1 MSSSAPVVRVLRFDI
16 FELDVRAGELRK
28 QGVKVRLQGQP
39 LQVLETLLRRAGDVV
54 TREELRTQIWKADT
68 FVDFDHSLHNAI
80 ARLREVLGDSAEN
93 PRYIETLPRRGYRF
107 LVPVE
112 SQDRTQ
118 SESKSIAAG
127 TSVMGQVAP
136 AADIERRA
144 YGRRPKVLAVALVLA
159 AALIGAL
166 GLSRVRERLL
176 GQPHSH
182 RIDSLAVLPLA
193 DLSGNPDQDFFAD
206 GMTEALITDL
216 GKVSALR
223 VISRT
228 SVVQYKGT
236 KKTLPEIARE
246 LNVDAL
252 VEGTVL
258 RSGNRLRITA
268 NLVQASPERHL
279 WAESYESEVGDILT
293 LQGQVAQAVARAVQ
307 VKLTPEEEKLM
318 GNARPVNPQAHD
330 DYLKGRYL
338 CNKDTREPIDKGI
351 QYFQKAIDEAPND
364 PLAYAGLADCYVLLA
379 WGGDIF
385 AGDLSPQEIMPKA
398 RDAAQKA
405 LQLDEGLAEAHTT
418 LADVEMILD
427 WNWASAERE
436 FRRAIELNPNYSAAH
451 SWYAHYLAAM
461 GRFDESM
468 AEAKRSLELDPFS
481 EVTTDFAEWAFLL
494 ARRYDLTIQQAK
506 KSIEVAPEFP
516 WAHYELGWAYERT
529 GRTGEAVQELMKAEE
544 LFGMSQERLA
554 ELRKA
559 YHESGEKGYWRKM
572 LEFCREASKQS
583 RTFGSPSGYGSIDY
597 FQNAEVAWVQVRL
610 GEFNTAFETL
620 ERALEKHDTNII
632 YLKVDPFW
640 DAIRPDPRFQNLLR
654 RMGSTK

>member
-127 TSVMGQVAP
+127 TSVMGQVPP
-136 AADIERRA
+136 AADIERRG
-144 YGRRPKVLAVALVLA
+144 YGRRAKVLAVALVLA

-529 GRTGEAVQELMKAEE
+529 GRTAEAVQELMKAEE
-544 LFGMSQERLA
+544 LFGMSRERLA

>member
-529 GRTGEAVQELMKAEE
+529 GRTAEAVQELMKAEE
-544 LFGMSQERLA
+544 LFGMSRERLA

>member
-127 TSVMGQVAP
+127 TSVMGQVPP
-136 AADIERRA
+136 AADIERRG
-144 YGRRPKVLAVALVLA
+144 YGRRAKVLAGALVLA

>member
-16 FELDVRAGELRK
+16 FELDVRAGELLK

-127 TSVMGQVAP
+127 TSVMGQVPP
-136 AADIERRA
+136 AADIERRG
-144 YGRRPKVLAVALVLA
+144 YGRRAKVLAVALVLA

-529 GRTGEAVQELMKAEE
+529 GRTAEAVQELMKAEE
-544 LFGMSQERLA
+544 LFGMSRERLA